1 MSSKISLSARP
12 QNMPAINFL
21 PWRAM
26 SRLPVVL
33 QSEVTECGLACLTMV
48 VNYFGLRT
56 DLAAMRDR
64 LGTSQNGVTL
74 NQLILQSSR
83 LGLSSQAVRAE
94 LESLKY
100 LKAPCILHWG
110 MDHFVVLKKANRRK
124 VVIHDPK
131 VGEVALSYAQA
142 SDHFTG
148 IAIEFQPNEKFE
160 IGDERKVP
168 TLRSIVGNTRGLY
181 RGLTHIFLLA
191 LLLQV
196 IALISPAGMQWLIDN
211 GLNSGERSL
220 IVTIVAGMGLLML
233 IQLVLGTIRSWMVM
247 YLTMSVGFQWSSRIL
262 THLLHLP
269 IDFFEKRHVGDVM
282 SRFGSVSSIQQTV
295 TMGVI
300 EGVIDGIVGIA
311 TLVMI
316 WLYSP
321 TLAMTAIGAIV
332 ALVLLQFLTFEP
344 MKRIA
349 NEALV
354 TDARVS
360 TNFLESMRG
369 IRSLKLATRMNQRR
383 MAWQGLAVDSI
394 NVKVRQ
400 QWFGIVVGNAAALI
414 SGAQR
419 LIAIF
424 IAAMLISRGE
434 FTVGMLFAYLA
445 YQDQFMS
452 GTGGLVKLYFDF
464 KMMRLH
470 FERLSDIV
478 LTEPEDLAHLDKDGD
493 GDKPIVPMT
502 ASAIGETGAS
512 VDFRDVSFRYSEFAS
527 DVLNGLSFSTAGSRC
542 TVIAG
547 RTGAGKTTIFKLMLG
562 IYRPSSG
569 KILING
575 LPIESIPV
583 EDLRSSIACVLQDDV
598 LFAGSIREN
607 IAFFESEIDQ
617 ARVEECAAI
626 ACLHEDIGRMPM
638 GYYTLIGDMGS
649 TLSAGQKQRL
659 LIARALYRKPKIL
672 LLDEATSDLDV
683 STELRINQNLSELSL
698 HRIYIAHRPQT
709 IAFGDQVVM
718 LDGDVVKA

>member
-1 MSSKISLSARP
+1 MTSKTQISPDSNAL
-12 QNMPAINFL
+12 PAINFL

-48 VNYFGLRT
+48 VHYFGRKT
-56 DLAAMRDR
+56 NLAEMRSL
-64 LGTSQNGVTL
+64 LGTSPNGVTL
-74 NQLILQSSR
+74 NQLMTHAGR
-83 LGLSSQAVRAE
+83 LGLAAQAVRAE

-100 LKAPCILHWG
+100 LKTPCILHWG
-110 MDHFVVLKKANRRK
+110 MDHFVVLRKAGRRK
-124 VVIHDPK
+124 IIVHDPS
-131 VGEVALSYAQA
+131 VGEVAYSYAEA

-160 IGDERKVP
+160 TRQEPKLP
-168 TLRSIVGNTRGLY
+168 TLRSIVGNTRGLFS
-181 RGLTHIFLLA
+181 GLAHIFSLA
-191 LLLQV
+191 LLLQLL
-196 IALISPAGMQWLIDN
+196 ALISPAAMQWLIDN

-220 IVTIVAGMGLLML
+220 IVTVVAGMGLLMIL
-233 IQLVLGTIRSWMVM
+233 QLVLGTIRSWMVM
-247 YLTMSVGFQWSSRIL
+247 YLSMTVGFQWSSKIL

-269 IDFFEKRHVGDVM
+269 VEFFERRHVGDVM
-282 SRFGSVSSIQQTV
+282 SRFGSVSAIQQTV

-321 TLAMTAIGAIV
+321 ALAMTAIGAIV
-332 ALVLLQFLTFEP
+332 ALGLLQFLTFEP

-354 TDARVS
+354 ADARVS

-369 IRSLKLATRMNQRR
+369 IRSLKLAIRMNQRR
-383 MAWQGLAVDSI
+383 MAWQSLTIDSM

-400 QWFGIVVGNAAALI
+400 QWFGIAVSAAATLI
-414 SGAQR
+414 SGSQR
-419 LIAIF
+419 LLSIF
-424 IAAMLISRGE
+424 LAAMLISRGE

-493 GDKPIVPMT
+493 GDKPIVPMP

-709 IAFGDQVVM
+709 IAFGDQVVQ
-718 LDGDVVKA
+718 LDGDVLTE